1 MFSVAR
7 RPSEPLAPAVWAL
20 ALTTV
25 LLHAACLTRYG
36 YFRDELYYLACA
48 GRMDWG
54 YVDHP
59 PLSVAVLW
67 AVTSVFGDSL
77 VAVRMPVV
85 LAGAATVVLVGLI
98 TRELGGR
105 TTAQTL
111 AALCAATAPVYLV
124 VFHLFSMNGLDVLL
138 WSWATLVFV
147 RILRDSTNGR
157 WLGLGVIVGLGLLNK
172 YSMLWLVA
180 GIGIGLLLTPYRRVL
195 RTSGPWL
202 AVLLAGIIFSPHVV
216 WQIQNGWPSL
226 EFIRNATELKMARV
240 GPVQFLL
247 TQLVVMNVGSAPVWL
262 AGLVG
267 GLVLQTTREARP
279 LAVAFLVVA
288 GILVASMSAREN
300 YLSPAYPLVF
310 GIGAVLAEEWIGRR
324 RGRRWAVFGPV
335 ALFGTLTVPLALPI
349 LPVERLEAM
358 IVASGL
364 NPPQAER
371 GEKSPIQGFADMH
384 GWQEMTLAV
393 ERALERI
400 PPEERDGLVVYTHN
414 YGQAAAIEF
423 FGRGRGLPPVISR
436 HNSFWLWGP
445 RDWDGRRAIV
455 VGPMPPD
462 HASLFESVVP
472 AGEAEPS
479 PAVPEERNVPI
490 FLASGL
496 RVSVNEFWSRVR
508 HFW

>member
-1 MFSVAR
+1 M
-7 RPSEPLAPAVWAL
+7 APAVWAL

-25 LLHAACLTRYG
+25 ALHGVCLTRYG

-48 GRMDWG
+48 GRLAWG

-85 LAGAATVVLVGLI
+85 LAGAATVVLVGTI
-98 TRELGGR
+98 TRDLGGR
-105 TTAQTL
+105 GAAQSL

-147 RILRDSTNGR
+147 RLLRDSTNPR
-157 WLGLGVIVGLGLLNK
+157 WLGLGIIVGLGLLNK
-172 YSMLWLVA
+172 YSMLWLMA
-180 GIGIGLLLTPYRRVL
+180 GIGVALVLTPYRRVL
-195 RTSGPWL
+195 RTPGPWM
-202 AVLLAGIIFSPHVV
+202 AALLAGAIFSPHLV
-216 WQIQNGWPSL
+216 WQVENGWPSL
-226 EFIRNATELKMARV
+226 EFIRNATELKMAHV
-240 GPVQFLL
+240 GPMQFLL
-247 TQLVVMNVGSAPVWL
+247 TQLVVMNVGSAPVWI
-262 AGLVG
+262 AGLLG
-267 GLVLQTTREARP
+267 GLVLQSTREARP

-288 GILVASMSAREN
+288 GILIASMSAREN
-300 YLSPAYPLVF
+300 YLSPAFPLVF

-335 ALFGTLTVPLALPI
+335 ALFGAATAPLALPI
-349 LPVERLEAM
+349 LPVDKLEAM

-364 NPPQAER
+364 NPPQTER

-400 PPEERDGLVVYTHN
+400 PPEKRAGLVVYTHN
-414 YGQAAAIEF
+414 YGQASAIEF

-445 RDWDGRRAIV
+445 GDWDGRRAIV

-462 HASLFESVVP
+462 HEALFESVVQVE
-472 AGEAEPS
+472 EAEPS
-479 PAVPEERNVPI
+479 PAVPEERNIRI
-490 FLASGL
+490 FLASEL
-496 RVSVNEFWSRVR
+496 RVPVYEFWSRVR